1 VSCLAEPSGCVGL
14 AASSIQERAEKL
26 SWALARLPLASDP
39 EAAHD
44 ARVALRRLR
53 AASVGFAD
61 WLSRPQRWR
70 RRLRR
75 AEKDLGRLRDAEVRL
90 ELLDDVLG
98 PVAVSR
104 DRSDDPRTA
113 GSRGGPLV
121 LGEGDRVRPGLRG
134 LEMEARRALADS
146 TSAGIEAH
154 RQRIL
159 AGGSLTNLQRLAL
172 PPQLQEARSG
182 VLPAALAEEQ
192 LPKLFKRALRG
203 ATSEAD
209 LHRRRGEIRKLRY
222 RLELFAP
229 LLDPGHKTVLQE
241 LRVLQGLLGRFHD
254 LVVLA
259 EWIQG
264 SSRERRHELRPAL
277 RRLTLRVE
285 LEQQV
290 AREAA
295 ESELARLDASG
306 WWGAAQAACLGPGD
320 HTPS

>member
-1 VSCLAEPSGCVGL
+1 LAEPANCAAL
-14 AASSIQERAEKL
+14 AAEAIQERAEKL

-39 EAAHD
+39 EAVHD

-53 AASVGFAD
+53 AASVGWAD
-61 WLSRPQRWR
+61 WLGRPRRWR

-75 AEKDLGRLRDAEVRL
+75 AESELGQLRDAEVRL
-90 ELLDDVLG
+90 ELLDEVLG
-98 PVAVSR
+98 PVAVSS

-113 GSRGGPLV
+113 RSRGEALVLSAGSRI
-121 LGEGDRVRPGLRG
+121 RPGLRG
-134 LEMEARRALADS
+134 LEMEARRALADN
-146 TSAGIEAH
+146 TSAAIEAH
-154 RQRIL
+154 RARIL
-159 AGGSLTNLQRLAL
+159 ASGVLTNLQRLAS
-172 PPQLQEARSG
+172 PPELHDARPG
-182 VLPAALAEEQ
+182 LFPAALAEEQ
-192 LPKLFKRALRG
+192 LPKLFKRAEKG
-203 ATSEAD
+203 ASNDVD
-209 LHRRRGEIRKLRY
+209 LHRRRREIRKLRY

-229 LLDPGHKTVLQE
+229 ALDPGHKAVLQE
-241 LRVLQGLLGRFHD
+241 LRSLQGLLGRFHD

-295 ESELARLDASG
+295 QTELARLDQAG
-306 WWGAAQAACLGPGD
+306 WWGAARAACLGIGERRPG
-320 HTPS
+320 

>member
-1 VSCLAEPSGCVGL
+1 MNDTTACAGL
-14 AASSIQERAEKL
+14 AAATIQERAEKL

-53 AASVGFAD
+53 AASVAFAD
-61 WLSRPQRWR
+61 WLGRPRKWR
-70 RRLRR
+70 GHLRQ
-75 AEKDLGRLRDAEVRL
+75 AERELGLLRDAEVRL
-90 ELLDDVLG
+90 ELLDEVLG

-113 GSRGGPLV
+113 VSRGGGLV
-121 LGEGDRVRPGLRG
+121 LGSGGRIRPGLRG
-134 LEMEARRALADS
+134 LEMEARRALADF
-146 TSAGIEAH
+146 TSAEIEAH
-154 RQRIL
+154 RQRAL
-159 AGGSLTNLQRLAL
+159 AGGALRKLQKLAA
-172 PPQLQEARSG
+172 PPELHDARPGLS
-182 VLPAALAEEQ
+182 AAELAEEQ
-192 LPKLFKRALRG
+192 LPKLFRRVQRG
-203 ATSEAD
+203 GGSDED

-222 RLELFAP
+222 RLELLAP
-229 LLDPGHKTVLQE
+229 ALDPGHTTVLQE
-241 LRVLQGLLGRFHD
+241 LRDLQGLLGRFHD

-259 EWIQG
+259 DWIQG

-295 ESELARLDASG
+295 ETELARLDRAG
-306 WWGAAQAACLGPGD
+306 WWSAAQAACLGP
-320 HTPS
+320 SERRSS